1 MIYFTKEVVQFPR
14 HFNENPT
21 RLILTNEV
29 TNEVTELTVRN
40 MSDNPRSYA
49 FNFTSVTLDNGTY
62 KYNLGSEVGLLQV
75 GDYVSTSTEYNE
87 NRNNK
92 VYER

>member
-1 MIYFTKEVVQFPR
+1 
-14 HFNENPT
+14 
-21 RLILTNEV
+21 
-29 TNEVTELTVRN
+29 

-49 FNFTSVTLDNGTY
+49 FNFTNVTLDNGTY